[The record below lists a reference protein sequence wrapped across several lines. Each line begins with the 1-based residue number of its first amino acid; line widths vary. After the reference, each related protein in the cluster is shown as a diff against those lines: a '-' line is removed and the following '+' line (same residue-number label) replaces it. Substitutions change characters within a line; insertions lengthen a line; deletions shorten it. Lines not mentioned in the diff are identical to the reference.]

1 MNEAEEEV
9 VPFGTMQD
17 ALQAG
22 IVKVF
27 QIVPLRSCE
36 EWKNR
41 KDPREER
48 RNESQEERA
57 SESC

>member
-9 VPFGTMQD
+9 VPFGTMED
-17 ALQAG
+17 AFQAG

-36 EWKNR
+36 ERKNR
-41 KDPREER
+41 KDPGEER
-48 RNESQEERA
+48 RNKGREERA